1 MGTTVSELCWTGF
14 AVLLAIFAQQSSKLP
29 MLLPVSLEIFMD
41 SFLFLLLSAYTV
53 DLMREMVFSVVSP

>member
-14 AVLLAIFAQQSSKLP
+14 AVLLAIFVQQSSKLP

-41 SFLFLLLSAYTV
+41 SFLFLLLSANTV